1 MSLNISDLD
10 LKVKKKIAKLKS
22 YLSPIDFENIIH
34 ASMIKKIKM
43 ILICHY

>member
-1 MSLNISDLD
+1 MSLNISDLH
-10 LKVKKKIAKLKS
+10 LKVKKIAKLKS